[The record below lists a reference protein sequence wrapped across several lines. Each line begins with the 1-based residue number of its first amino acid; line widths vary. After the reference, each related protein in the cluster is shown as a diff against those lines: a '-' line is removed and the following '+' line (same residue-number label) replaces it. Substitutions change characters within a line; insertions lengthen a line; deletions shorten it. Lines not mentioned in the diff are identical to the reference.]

1 MAISMLFLLC
11 AVVKAYGAQ
20 GVAHRASRIWRLA
33 AGGWRLAAGSALG
46 QGAPPRGRSSIAG
59 ELEAPS
65 ITLQGCRGRDSAP
78 FINVVQ

>member
-11 AVVKAYGAQ
+11 AVVKANGAQ
-20 GVAHRASRIWRLA
+20 GVAHRA

-59 ELEAPS
+59 ALEAPLHHPS
-65 ITLQGCRGRDSAP
+65 
-78 FINVVQ
+78 